1 MRFVGIDIASEG
13 HVVAVVDEGGN
24 VVAGP
29 TPFRED
35 AAGYRT
41 LLEAVGTAADT
52 FVTLEA
58 TGHYWKNVF
67 AFLAG
72 QGYAVALVNP
82 LRTRRFAEEE
92 LERTKTDSIDALG
105 IARFAAQK
113 RPPATRLAEEVTLE
127 LREMVQLRDR
137 LQQDLGDRVRQLHRV
152 VDLGFPEFTRYVTD
166 LSSELATSILKDRQT
181 AKSFLGLRP
190 RALSNLKYDGRHF
203 VGLELA
209 TKLIEAAKVSV
220 GAHHGE
226 AYRVQVRYFCE
237 DIEVLRER
245 IHDIDRDIESKL
257 DAHEVGK
264 LLTTIPG
271 IGPTTAARL
280 IAVLGNPA
288 DFQDAAALAAYA
300 GVVPGLRQSGK
311 KAPSS
316 ARLTPIGNSS
326 LRSKLYMPTLT
337 AVRLNP
343 WLKAFYERLRARG
356 KPAKVAL
363 LAAMRKLLAAVYSVA
378 KHRQPFVPRLLPA
391 EVQP

>member
-1 MRFVGIDIASEG
+1 MRFVGIDIASQQ
-13 HVVAVVDEGGN
+13 HVVAIVDEGGE
-24 VVAGP
+24 VVTRP
-29 TPFRED
+29 TSFGED
-35 AAGYRT
+35 AAGYRELLQLAGEPQGT
-41 LLEAVGTAADT
+41 LVAM
-52 FVTLEA
+52 EA
-58 TGHYWKNVF
+58 TGHYWKNAF

-72 QGYAVALVNP
+72 QGYAVALINP

-113 RPPATRLAEEVTLE
+113 RPPPTKLAEDVTQE

-137 LQQDLGDRVRQLHRV
+137 LQQDLGDRVRQLHRA
-152 VDLGFPEFTRYVTD
+152 VDLGFPEFTRYVSD

-181 AKSFLGLRP
+181 AKSFVALRP

-203 VGLELA
+203 VGLQLA
-209 TKLIEAAKVSV
+209 TQLIEAAKVSV

-226 AYRVQVRYFCE
+226 PYRVQVRYFCE
-237 DIEVLRER
+237 DIETLRQR
-245 IHDIDRDIESKL
+245 IRDIDRDIESRL
-257 DAHEVGK
+257 EEHEVGK

-280 IAVLGNPA
+280 VAVLGDPA
-288 DFQDAAALAAYA
+288 DFRDASALAAYA
-300 GVVPGLRQSGK
+300 GVVPGLRHSGK

-316 ARLTPIGNSS
+316 ARLTPIGNSA
-326 LRSKLYMPTLT
+326 LRAKLYMPTLT
-337 AVRLNP
+337 AIRLNP
-343 WLKAFYERLRARG
+343 WLRAFYTRLRARG

-378 KHRQPFVPRLLPA
+378 KHRQPFVPRLIPA
-391 EVQP
+391 EAQP

>member
-1 MRFVGIDIASEG
+1 MRFVGIDIASER
-13 HVVAVVDEGGN
+13 HVVAVVDEGGT
-24 VVAGP
+24 VVARP
-29 TPFRED
+29 MPFGEE

-41 LLEAVGTAADT
+41 LLETAGAPGD
-52 FVTLEA
+52 VLIALEA

-72 QGYAVALVNP
+72 HGYSVALVNP
-82 LRTRRFAEEE
+82 LRTRRFAQEE

-113 RPPATRLAEEVTLE
+113 HPPVTRLAEDVTLE

-137 LQQDLGDRVRQLHRV
+137 LQQDLGDRVRQLHRA
-152 VDLGFPEFTRYVTD
+152 VDLGFPEFTKHVPD

-181 AKSFLGLRP
+181 AKSFLGVRP

-203 VGLELA
+203 VGLDLA

-226 AYRVQVRYFCE
+226 PYRMQVRYFCE
-237 DIEVLRER
+237 DIDLLRER
-245 IHDIDRDIESKL
+245 LRDIDRDIESKL

-288 DFQDAAALAAYA
+288 NFEDAAALAAYA
-300 GVVPGLRQSGK
+300 GVVPGLRHSGK
-311 KAPSS
+311 KTPSS
-316 ARLTPIGNSS
+316 ARLTPLGNGS
-326 LRSKLYMPTLT
+326 LRAKLYMPTLT

-343 WLKAFYERLRARG
+343 WLKAFYDRLRARG

-363 LAAMRKLLAAVYSVA
+363 LAAMRKLLTAVYSVA
-378 KHRQPFVPRLLPA
+378 KHRQPFVPRLPA
-391 EVQP
+391 SEAGP

>member
-1 MRFVGIDIASEG
+1 MRFVGIDIASEQ

-24 VVAGP
+24 VVARP
-29 TPFRED
+29 TPFGED
-35 AAGYRT
+35 AAGYRA
-41 LLEAVGTAADT
+41 LLEAAAAPGDT
-52 FVTLEA
+52 LVALEA

-92 LERTKTDSIDALG
+92 LERTKTDSVDALG

-113 RPPATRLAEEVTLE
+113 RPPVTRLAEEVTLE

-137 LQQDLGDRVRQLHRV
+137 LQQDLGDRVRQLHRA

-181 AKSFLGLRP
+181 AKSFVALRP

-245 IHDIDRDIESKL
+245 IGDIDHDIESKL
-257 DAHEVGK
+257 DTHEVGK

-288 DFQDAAALAAYA
+288 DFVDAAALAAYA

-316 ARLTPIGNSS
+316 ARLTPIGNAS
-326 LRSKLYMPTLT
+326 LRAKLYMPTLT

-378 KHRQPFVPRLLPA
+378 KHRQPFVPRLPSFGA
-391 EVQP
+391 QP

>member
-209 TKLIEAAKVSV
+209 TQLIEAAKVSV

-326 LRSKLYMPTLT
+326 LRAKLYMPTLT

>member
-1 MRFVGIDIASEG
+1 MRFVGVDIASER

-24 VVAGP
+24 VVARP
-29 TPFRED
+29 MPFGED

-41 LLEAVGTAADT
+41 LLEAAGAVTDT
-52 FVTLEA
+52 LVALEA

-113 RPPATRLAEEVTLE
+113 HPPVTRLAEEVTLE

-137 LQQDLGDRVRQLHRV
+137 LQQDLGDRVRQLHRA

-181 AKSFLGLRP
+181 AKSFVGLRP

-209 TKLIEAAKVSV
+209 TKLIAAAKVSV

-245 IHDIDRDIESKL
+245 IRDIDRDIESKL
-257 DAHEVGK
+257 DTHEVGK

-288 DFQDAAALAAYA
+288 DFADAAALAAYA

-316 ARLTPIGNSS
+316 ARLTPIGNAS
-326 LRSKLYMPTLT
+326 LRAKLYMPTLT

-363 LAAMRKLLAAVYSVA
+363 LAAMRKLLVAVYSVA
-378 KHRQPFVPRLLPA
+378 KHRQPFVPRLLPG

>member
-1 MRFVGIDIASEG
+1 MRFVGIDIASER

-24 VVAGP
+24 VVTRP
-29 TPFRED
+29 TPFGED

-41 LLEAVGTAADT
+41 LLEAAGTPVDT
-52 FVTLEA
+52 LVALEA

-92 LERTKTDSIDALG
+92 LERTKTDSVDALG

-113 RPPATRLAEEVTLE
+113 HLPVTRLAEEVTLE

-137 LQQDLGDRVRQLHRV
+137 LQQDLGDRVRQLHRA
-152 VDLGFPEFTRYVTD
+152 VDLGFPEFTRYVAD

-181 AKSFLGLRP
+181 AKSFVGLRP

-237 DIEVLRER
+237 DIEVLRQR
-245 IHDIDRDIESKL
+245 IGDIDRDIESKL
-257 DAHEVGK
+257 DTHEVGK

-288 DFQDAAALAAYA
+288 DFADAAALAAYA

-316 ARLTPIGNSS
+316 ARLTPIGNAS
-326 LRSKLYMPTLT
+326 LRAKLYMPTLT

-378 KHRQPFVPRLLPA
+378 KHRQPFVPRPLPVEA
-391 EVQP
+391 QP

>member
-316 ARLTPIGNSS
+316 ARLTPIGNAS
-326 LRSKLYMPTLT
+326 LRAKLYMPTLT

>member
-326 LRSKLYMPTLT
+326 LRAKLYMPTLT

-363 LAAMRKLLAAVYSVA
+363 LAAMRKLLVAVYSVA